1 MTLDK
6 INRGKDA
13 RCDVNQSIKITHR
26 IEKET
31 LTEEDM
37 ANSILA

>member
-6 INRGKDA
+6 INRVGNA

-31 LTEEDM
+31 RTEDDM